1 VRRRMTL
8 AAIGAALIVGAGL
21 AGMSLAGSDE
31 LTIERPAAEQAVLEP
46 VTATERAHGAGDID
60 SRRGR
65 GGPVINYFYSS
76 SPVAPGFVQ
85 PIRCPR
91 RAGSPIGGGA
101 RTSQLVTISYLSRAH
116 PQTGN
121 TPARTYFV
129 GVDALPGADP
139 EANAFIEV
147 QCAKGVRVKD

>member
-1 VRRRMTL
+1 MTL
-8 AAIGAALIVGAGL
+8 AAIGAALIAGGV

-31 LTIERPAAEQAVLEP
+31 LTIERPVAEDAVLEP
-46 VTATERAHGAGDID
+46 VTATERLPGAREIR
-60 SRRGR
+60 SRRG
-65 GGPVINYFYSS
+65 PVIDYFYSS

-91 RAGSPIGGGA
+91 RAGNPIGGGA
-101 RTSQLVTISYLSRAH
+101 RTSQLITISYLSRAH

-121 TPARTYFV
+121 TPPRTYFV

-147 QCAKGVRVKD
+147 QCVKGVKVRD